1 MTRVVQLPE
10 KLDTSAAS
18 KLLIDISANR
28 GKPLV
33 LDASCVR
40 KIGALCGQI
49 LISTILTWRNDRQN
63 LKLRDFGEIAN
74 DLTLLGLS
82 EQFDIKDA
90 HL

>member
-40 KIGALCGQI
+40 KIGALCGHI
-49 LISTILTWRNDRQN
+49 LISTILTWRNDGQN

-82 EQFDIKDA
+82 EQFGIKDA